1 MSLTHCAQG
10 QDNPLGTTGEPR
22 LIGMRDHAGVHQRSR
37 RIAVFMAEIGA
48 DQLLLLVPDVP
59 DIDAYLPLYFFVAL
73 PEDVAGLPM
82 AGLEI
87 AIYQR
92 QFRPCGAHVHGPHR
106 VARSEEHTSELQSL
120 MRI

>member
-73 PEDVAGLPM
+73 PEDVAGD
-82 AGLEI
+82 
-87 AIYQR
+87 R
-92 QFRPCGAHVHGPHR
+92 K
-106 VARSEEHTSELQSL
+106 STSELQSL
-120 MRI
+120 MRISYAVFCLKKKK